1 MNPLIK
7 KVSVLFSQVYEDVR
21 TYFSNTYS
29 QSLAVFGP
37 SSAYGQIMI
46 AIAAFAQKVMFY
58 IEDSVN
64 ELNINTATRKSSV
77 YGLSRL
83 TGHNPTRAMGATGDI
98 YISFTGESVQAANNQ
113 IVIPNLTLIRCV
125 NTNIDYVILAA
136 REEIRMTVGSPAQVR
151 TKIIQGK
158 IETQNFTGTGLPLQ
172 SFNAV
177 VQNNDNID
185 NHFVNI
191 YVNGEEYKAYDSFY
205 DMPPESPSC
214 LVRTSL
220 NSGIDIIFGNGQY
233 GKIPQPGS
241 TITVQYLLT
250 LGSFGNIIDMTDRAK
265 FIFIDP
271 VFDALGRTI
280 DANSALSIKLATKVV
295 LGTSPEPI
303 ELTKLLAPRASKSFV
318 LARAENYIYFLQKLN
333 YFSIVDA
340 FDTFNDD
347 YLDDDNII
355 YVYLVPDI
363 TKRLKSNENY
373 FSIDIAKFNLF
384 DDEVSKIREY
394 VRESG
399 SMLVTS
405 EMRILRPVIKKYVL
419 NISIVVFENYSLD
432 LIRSSIVSSINEYLL
447 TFVRRD
453 RIPQSDIVS
462 VIEGI
467 EGVDSVN
474 VRFMCEENE
483 RSKEK
488 WLAEL
493 STNPNAVEP
502 VDIGLDAQGD
512 IIIGKGEL
520 PVIRGGWYDRY
531 GNFYN
536 DTIDFNTASPVNIE
550 IKDILSQ
557 SIYNRYSTE
566 KIKKLKSK

>member
-1 MNPLIK
+1 
-7 KVSVLFSQVYEDVR
+7 
-21 TYFSNTYS
+21 
-29 QSLAVFGP
+29 
-37 SSAYGQIMI
+37 
-46 AIAAFAQKVMFY
+46 
-58 IEDSVN
+58 
-64 ELNINTATRKSSV
+64 
-77 YGLSRL
+77 
-83 TGHNPTRAMGATGDI
+83 
-98 YISFTGESVQAANNQ
+98 
-113 IVIPNLTLIRCV
+113 V